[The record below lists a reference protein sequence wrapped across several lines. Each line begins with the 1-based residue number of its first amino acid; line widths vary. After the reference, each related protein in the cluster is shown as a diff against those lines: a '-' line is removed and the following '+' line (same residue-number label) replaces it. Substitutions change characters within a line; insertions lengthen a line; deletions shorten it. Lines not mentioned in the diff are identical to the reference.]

1 MPALKL
7 DFVKKSLPKHDF
19 LEKSLPKLDF
29 LKEPLPKHDF
39 LEDFFTKLDFLT
51 DFCQC
56 LILSRNPYQRLICYV
71 FAMRAASWLSR
82 PVPAHARPKA

>member
-7 DFVKKSLPKHDF
+7 DSVKESLPKHDF
-19 LEKSLPKLDF
+19 LEKSWPKLDF

-51 DFCQC
+51 DPCQC
-56 LILSRNPYQRLICYV
+56 LILSRNPYQSLICCVY
-71 FAMRAASWLSR
+71 AMRAAS
-82 PVPAHARPKA
+82 

>member
-1 MPALKL
+1 MFDFLKE
-7 DFVKKSLPKHDF
+7 SLPKHDF

-51 DFCQC
+51 DTCQC
-56 LILSRNPYQRLICYV
+56 LILSRNPYQSLICCV
-71 FAMRAASWLSR
+71 RAVRAASGINR